1 MHKYVRQRHG
11 KGEKRGAVSELSAL
25 RPSTLSTTQSSDG
38 TRLTA
43 AAADRGVYV
52 CVCVCVYERERERE
66 RECTAKKEVF
76 FFFLKF

>member
-52 CVCVCVYERERERE
+52 CVCVCVCMRERERE
-66 RECTAKKEVF
+66 RVYSQERGF
-76 FFFLKF
+76 FFF